1 MKLRKIAYA
10 LLASILVLGRGA
22 QIVDAQD
29 APKDNKGY
37 TASKTTVVDLGPELR
52 EWPAGSFGCAC
63 SRLSRAVTSAC
74 IATRTGPPWFIS
86 CKGRTRLSATMA
98 LHRLFILATPP
109 EKMAKPFTGTAM
121 TVRTQS
127 S

>member
-1 MKLRKIAYA
+1 MKSRKIAYA
-10 LLASILVLGRGA
+10 LLASILVLGWGA
-22 QIVDAQD
+22 RIVDAED

-37 TASKTTVVDLGPELR
+37 TASKATIVDLGPEF
-52 EWPAGSFGCAC
+52 EAMPAASFGCAC
-63 SRLSRAVTSAC
+63 LQLSRAVTSAC

-86 CKGRTRLSATMA
+86 RKGRTRLSATTA
-98 LHRLFILATPP
+98 LRRLFILVTPP

-121 TVRTQS
+121 TAKTQS

>member
-10 LLASILVLGRGA
+10 LLASILVLGWGA

-37 TASKTTVVDLGPELR
+37 TASKTTVVDLGPEFEAMAGRELR
-52 EWPAGSFGCAC
+52 L
-63 SRLSRAVTSAC
+63 RLLTIEPAVTSAC

-98 LHRLFILATPP
+98 LHRLFILVTPP

-121 TVRTQS
+121 TVKTQS